1 MERAANGA
9 RPKAGIDRRPSAK
22 AGPIRV
28 IGIDPG
34 LASTG
39 WGIVDVVGRKTVY
52 RAHGCISTKPSESL
66 ASRLS
71 SIDSS
76 LNGIMAEWAPT
87 AGAMEA
93 LFFSRNVTSALN
105 VAEAKGVIRLCCL
118 RAGFEIAEYSPVA
131 VKQAIVG
138 SGRAD
143 KSEVQEFIKLILKL
157 PEIPT
162 PDHAADALGMA
173 VCHIHSLGLT

>member
-1 MERAANGA
+1 M
-9 RPKAGIDRRPSAK
+9 AK
-22 AGPIRV
+22 AGGSEPIRV

-52 RAHGCISTKPSESL
+52 RGHGCITTKSGESL
-66 ASRLS
+66 VDRLS
-71 SIDSS
+71 FIDQS
-76 LNGIMAEWAPT
+76 LNELLEEWKPNT
-87 AGAMEA
+87 GAMEA

-105 VAEAKGVIRLCCL
+105 VAEAKGVIRLRCH
-118 RAGFEIAEYSPVA
+118 RSGFELCEYSPVA

-143 KSEVQEFIKLILKL
+143 KTEVQEFIKLILKL
-157 PEIPT
+157 PRIPT

>member
-1 MERAANGA
+1 MPGT
-9 RPKAGIDRRPSAK
+9 
-22 AGPIRV
+22 GPVRV

-39 WGIVDVVGRKTVY
+39 WGIVDVVGRKAVY
-52 RAHGCISTKPSESL
+52 RGHGCISTKPSDSL

-71 SIDSS
+71 YIDSS
-76 LNGIMAEWAPT
+76 LRDLIEEWKPGM
-87 AGAMEA
+87 GATEA

-105 VAEAKGVIRLCCL
+105 VAEAKGVIRLRCML
-118 RAGFEIAEYSPVA
+118 SGFELVEYSPVA

-143 KSEVQEFIKLILKL
+143 KSEVQDFIKLLLRLSEVPK
-157 PEIPT
+157 

-173 VCHIHSLGLT
+173 MCHIHSLGLT